1 MPRMS
6 EAEKQRSHS
15 RILDAAAQL
24 FRERG
29 VEATSV
35 ADVMKTAGMTHG
47 GFYRHFDSKED
58 LIAASFRHAVD
69 DVVSDMERE
78 ETSEGRKKERQ
89 DYIAKYLSQAHAQDS
104 RNGCPLAA
112 MGTELARTTGAT
124 HQAGAQASDRMAALL
139 QDTSEIGS
147 GQGLAAMALLMGTI
161 TLARLTESEEKADR
175 ALEAG
180 RTAIGLLQDYWP
192 KERS

>member
-1 MPRMS
+1 
-6 EAEKQRSHS
+6 
-15 RILDAAAQL
+15 
-24 FRERG
+24 
-29 VEATSV
+29 
-35 ADVMKTAGMTHG
+35 MTHG

-58 LIAASFRHAVD
+58 LTAAAFRHAVD
-69 DVVSDMERE
+69 DVVSCMERE

-112 MGTELARTTGAT
+112 MGTELVRTTGAP

>member
-112 MGTELARTTGAT
+112 MGTELARTTGAP

>member
-6 EAEKQRSHS
+6 EAEKRRSHN

-35 ADVMKTAGMTHG
+35 ADVMKAAGMTHG
-47 GFYRHFDSKED
+47 GFYRHFESKED

-69 DVVSDMERE
+69 DVVSGMECE
-78 ETSEGRKKERQ
+78 ESSEGRGKERQ
-89 DYIAKYLSQAHAQDS
+89 DYIAKYLSQSHVQDS
-104 RNGCPLAA
+104 RHGCPLAA
-112 MGTELARTTGAT
+112 MGTELARTKGAAR
-124 HQAGAQASDRMAALL
+124 HAGAQASDRMAALL
-139 QDTSEIGS
+139 QDTPETGS
-147 GQGLAAMALLMGTI
+147 DQGIAAMALLMGTI
-161 TLARLTESEEKADR
+161 ILARLTENEKEADR

-180 RTAIGLLQDYWP
+180 RTAIKLLQDHWP
-192 KERS
+192 KDKL

>member
-58 LIAASFRHAVD
+58 LTAASFRHAVD
-69 DVVSDMERE
+69 DVVADMERE
-78 ETSEGRKKERQ
+78 ETSEGRKKKRQ

-112 MGTELARTTGAT
+112 MGTELARTTGAP
-124 HQAGAQASDRMAALL
+124 HQAGAQALDRMAALL
-139 QDTSEIGS
+139 QDTSEIRS

>member
-78 ETSEGRKKERQ
+78 ETSDGRKKERQ

-112 MGTELARTTGAT
+112 MGTELARTTGAP

>member
-6 EAEKQRSHS
+6 EAEKRRSHN

-35 ADVMKTAGMTHG
+35 ADVMKAAGMTHG
-47 GFYRHFDSKED
+47 GFYRHFESKED
-58 LIAASFRHAVD
+58 LIATAFRHAID
-69 DVVSDMERE
+69 DVVFDMERE
-78 ETSEGRKKERQ
+78 ETSEGREKERK
-89 DYIAKYLSQAHAQDS
+89 DYIAKYLSQAHVQDS

-112 MGTELARTTGAT
+112 MGTELARTKGAPR
-124 HQAGAQASDRMAALL
+124 HAGAQASARMATLL
-139 QDTSEIGS
+139 RGTLETRSD
-147 GQGLAAMALLMGTI
+147 QGLAAMALLMGTI
-161 TLARLTESEEKADR
+161 TLARLTETEEDADQ

-180 RTAIGLLQDYWP
+180 RTAIELLQEYWP
-192 KERS
+192 KDRS

>member
-6 EAEKQRSHS
+6 EAEKQRSHN

-35 ADVMKTAGMTHG
+35 ADVMKAAGMTHG
-47 GFYRHFDSKED
+47 GFYRHFESKED
-58 LIAASFRHAVD
+58 LIATAFWHAVD

-89 DYIAKYLSQAHAQDS
+89 GYIAKYLSQAHAQDS

-112 MGTELARTTGAT
+112 MGTELARTTGAP
-124 HQAGAQASDRMAALL
+124 HQVGAQALDRMAALL
-139 QDTSEIGS
+139 QDTSETRS

-161 TLARLTESEEKADR
+161 TLARLTESEEEADR